1 MTGSG
6 GTATFTIAV
15 LPLLEEGFSLVTFEC
30 ARQDSNLRS
39 RLRRALL
46 CTALAWP
53 YVLNEALWG
62 AYGAR
67 KCGA

>member
-1 MTGSG
+1 M
-6 GTATFTIAV
+6 
-15 LPLLEEGFSLVTFEC
+15 FEC
-30 ARQDSNLRS
+30 PRQDSNLRS